1 MIRNEEQIMFVKEN
15 FFIDGPYL
23 RYRTEKEPYGV
34 VLARFKYSGGF
45 ITKGILKKW
54 LIKHSGLTPSAY
66 LAMIKTGISPVD
78 VMRTLDEEFYYACI
92 DKWNEKAKKWG

>member
-1 MIRNEEQIMFVKEN
+1 MFVKEN

-54 LIKHSGLTPSAY
+54 LIKL
-66 LAMIKTGISPVD
+66 
-78 VMRTLDEEFYYACI
+78 
-92 DKWNEKAKKWG
+92 